1 MGFYTEQVVP
11 RLADVTLRSRE
22 LARLRARVAAGLEG
36 EVLEIG
42 FGSGRNVPHYP
53 AAVTRVRA
61 VDPSTVG
68 RRLAA
73 GRVAESRVPI
83 DDVGLDGEDLP
94 LADASVDH
102 VLSTWTLCSIPDV
115 DRAVAEIGRVLRP
128 GGVFHFLEH
137 GRAPDPGVA
146 RWQDRLT
153 PLQRRL
159 AGGCHLNRPIR
170 EIVGRGGLEIDELD
184 TYYIRGPRPLG
195 YMYEGTATKP

>member
-73 GRVAESRVPI
+73 GRVAESRVPL
-83 DDVGLDGEDLP
+83 DYVGLDGEDLP
-94 LADASVDH
+94 HADASVDH

-170 EIVGRGGLEIDELD
+170 EIVAGGGLEIDELD

-195 YMYEGTATKP
+195 YMYEGTATRP